1 MRPSGPTES
10 DQQVSESGLR
20 ENGYHLTGY
29 GASPGDLASASKAG
43 TRFAES
49 AVVPIFINVRRSISC
64 PELIHSSVVDQKP
77 GDYIPDR
84 GFNQAFSPWRFRSLN
99 DCNGG
104 LSLIDAHQ
112 FARFG
117 TSQDNCTILATRFN
131 NTYEQKWEQSGKR
144 LSCIR
149 YEGGWLGRN
158 EMGVSVGNACDYRV
172 ARF

>member
-29 GASPGDLASASKAG
+29 GASPGDLVSASKAG

-84 GFNQAFSPWRFRSLN
+84 RFNQAFSTWRFRPMPMTVMGSYRSSTLISLHV
-99 DCNGG
+99 
-104 LSLIDAHQ
+104 SAPRKTI
-112 FARFG
+112 
-117 TSQDNCTILATRFN
+117 CTILATRFN
-131 NTYEQKWEQSGKR
+131 NTYDEKWEQSGKR

-149 YEGGWLGRN
+149 Y
-158 EMGVSVGNACDYRV
+158 
-172 ARF
+172 

>member
-20 ENGYHLTGY
+20 ENGYHFTGY
-29 GASPGDLASASKAG
+29 GVSPGDLASASKAG

-84 GFNQAFSPWRFRSLN
+84 AWNLAFLHWCSGQSFRRVTLRFS
-99 DCNGG
+99 
-104 LSLIDAHQ
+104 
-112 FARFG
+112 
-117 TSQDNCTILATRFN
+117 TSA
-131 NTYEQKWEQSGKR
+131 R
-144 LSCIR
+144 LS
-149 YEGGWLGRN
+149 
-158 EMGVSVGNACDYRV
+158 SRV
-172 ARF
+172 KCRGPRTAVERSSTLIS